1 MFCKECR
8 AEAAAVNIKDQ
19 SKSGSPVQHR
29 QTSLKFGEEKRNEN
43 GDADQQLSDAGTV
56 SV

>member
-8 AEAAAVNIKDQ
+8 AEAAAVNLKDQ
-19 SKSGSPVQHR
+19 SKQVSSVQLR
-29 QTSLKFGEEKRNEN
+29 KTSLKFGEEKRIEN
-43 GDADQQLSDAGTV
+43 GDADRHLSDAGTV

>member
-8 AEAAAVNIKDQ
+8 AEAAAVNLKDQ

-29 QTSLKFGEEKRNEN
+29 KTSLKFGEEKRNEN